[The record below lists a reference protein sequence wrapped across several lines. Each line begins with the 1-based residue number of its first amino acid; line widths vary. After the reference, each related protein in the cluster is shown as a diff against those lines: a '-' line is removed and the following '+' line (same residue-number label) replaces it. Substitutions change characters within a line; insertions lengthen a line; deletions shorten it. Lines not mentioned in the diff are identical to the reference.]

1 MKALAVI
8 AGVLQRDAAAKGD
21 ALNGRPYFR
30 IFIGLI
36 AELAPANP
44 SALPALGP
52 ALPSSSALLFDG
64 TLRCSCA
71 LVAGHTWSCGAV
83 TACPEHVETVWVHV
97 ERVRG
102 A

>member
-52 ALPSSSALLFDG
+52 ADVCICHLI
-64 TLRCSCA
+64 
-71 LVAGHTWSCGAV
+71 V
-83 TACPEHVETVWVHV
+83 
-97 ERVRG
+97 
-102 A
+102 